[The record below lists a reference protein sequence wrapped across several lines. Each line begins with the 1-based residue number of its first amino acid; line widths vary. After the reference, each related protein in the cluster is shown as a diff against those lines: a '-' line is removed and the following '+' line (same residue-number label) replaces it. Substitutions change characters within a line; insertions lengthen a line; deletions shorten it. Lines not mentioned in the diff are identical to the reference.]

1 MKSFCAAQ
9 IATFTLAAVLAGCGT
24 MDLKLTK
31 KPSYADLVVTYNAEL
46 ETLEKLEAKREKLIA
61 EHVSQ
66 TQQAAIRAAVNSIQ
80 SGDAQAIPSDPN
92 AALDRAVAAAEMQA
106 QLQSGLSESLGLSA
120 EAGAAP
126 KYPEALQRQLASLD
140 TEIADQQARV
150 QRAKEARDAAQSRDA
165 LPSDSK

>member
-1 MKSFCAAQ
+1 MKSSFATQ
-9 IATFTLAAVLAGCGT
+9 ISIFTLAAVLAGCGAT
-24 MDLKLTK
+24 EVKFTK

-46 ETLEKLEAKREKLIA
+46 ETLEKLETKREKLIA

-66 TQQAAIRAAVNSIQ
+66 TQHAAIQAAVNSIQ
-80 SGDAQAIPSDPN
+80 SGEAQSIPSDPN

-120 EAGAAP
+120 KSGAAP

-140 TEIADQQARV
+140 AEIAEQQARV
-150 QRAKEARDAAQSRDA
+150 QRAKEARDAAQSR
-165 LPSDSK
+165 